1 MHQGYQNSILLQLR
15 DSQIR
20 YAPRDKRLQQLE
32 AAEQLASEIDQQKVY
47 TYEYVCFRI
56 TGYRPEDDAA
66 TQILGSHLVHDL
78 RLLIDLFHPKK

>member
-56 TGYRPEDDAA
+56 TG
-66 TQILGSHLVHDL
+66 
-78 RLLIDLFHPKK
+78 